1 MLNLKDGNKLIKI
14 LLFCALSFVGGAIN
28 GFVGTGGGILY
39 VFMLNLLTKNDKRD
53 NFSTTLL
60 AIIPLSIVGL
70 FAYYKAGSVDFSALN
85 DSLIPGILGGF
96 SGAFLTD
103 KLNLKWLNILFGG
116 LIIYSGIKM
125 IL

>member
-70 FAYYKAGSVDFSALN
+70 FAYYKAGSVDFSALS
-85 DSLIPGILGGF
+85 DSLTPGILGGF
-96 SGAFLTD
+96 SGAFLSD